1 LFILPQFYFVV
12 AIRSWREDMTEE
24 NLIKKILALKSSNV
38 REIVDERTRK
48 FKALGKK
55 GDKDWFFELCFCIL
69 TAASTAKL
77 GIKIQNELGADG
89 FLTLSYQKLVSKLKK
104 AGHMYWDQRAER
116 IVKARKFYNIKE
128 IVTSFPDERSARDW
142 LAENVDGIGYKEA
155 SHFLRNV
162 GYSDVAILDRHI
174 LTMMKQYGLLEGT
187 PKTLT
192 KKKYL
197 VAEEKLRELAQKT
210 NLSLAELDLYL
221 WYMETGVVLK

>member
-1 LFILPQFYFVV
+1 
-12 AIRSWREDMTEE
+12 MTEE

-38 REIVDERTRK
+38 RKTVDEKIRE
-48 FKALGKK
+48 FKALSKK
-55 GDKDWFFELCFCIL
+55 GDKDWFSELCFCIL

-89 FLTLSYQKLVSKLKK
+89 FLTLSYQKLVSKLKS
-104 AGHMYWDQRAER
+104 AGHRYCDQRAER
-116 IVKARKFYNIKE
+116 IVNARKFYNIKE
-128 IVTSFPDERSARDW
+128 IVAHFPDERSARAW

-162 GYSDVAILDRHI
+162 GYNNVAILDRHI
-174 LTMMKQYGLLEGT
+174 LALMRQHELLEGT

-192 KKKYL
+192 KKKYF
-197 VAEEKLRELAQKT
+197 VAEEKLRKLSQKT
-210 NLSLAELDLYL
+210 DLSLAELDLYL

>member
-1 LFILPQFYFVV
+1 MK
-12 AIRSWREDMTEE
+12 DMREE

-38 REIVDERTRK
+38 QETVDERIRE

-55 GDKDWFFELCFCIL
+55 GSKDWFSELCFCIL
-69 TAASTAKL
+69 TANSTAKL
-77 GIKIQNELGADG
+77 GIKIQSELGPDG
-89 FLTLSYQKLVSKLKK
+89 FLTLSHSILTAEFKR
-104 AGHMYWDQRAER
+104 AGHRFYNKRAEF
-116 IVKARKFYNIKE
+116 IVNARKFHNIKE
-128 IVTSFPDERSARDW
+128 IVTRFPDEQAAREW
-142 LAENVDGIGYKEA
+142 LAKNVYGIGYKEA

-174 LTMMKQYGLLEGT
+174 LALMRQYQLLEGT

-197 VAEEKLRELAQKT
+197 AVEEKLRRLARKT

-221 WYMETGVVLK
+221 WYMKKGVVLK

>member
-1 LFILPQFYFVV
+1 
-12 AIRSWREDMTEE
+12 MTEE
-24 NLIKKILALKSSNV
+24 NLIKKILALKSSNI
-38 REIVDERTRK
+38 RETVDERIRE
-48 FKALGKK
+48 FKALGRK
-55 GDKDWFFELCFCIL
+55 GNKDWFSELCFCIL

-89 FLTLSYQKLVSKLKK
+89 FLTLSYQKLISKLKS
-104 AGHMYWDQRAER
+104 AGHRYCDQRAER

-128 IVTSFPDERSARDW
+128 IVTHFPDERSARAW
-142 LAENVDGIGYKEA
+142 LVENVDGTGYKEA

-174 LTMMKQYGLLEGT
+174 LSLMRQYELLEGT

-197 VAEEKLRELAQKT
+197 AAEEKLRKLSQKT
-210 NLSLAELDLYL
+210 DLSLAELDLYL
-221 WYMETGVVLK
+221 WYIETGVVLK

>member
-1 LFILPQFYFVV
+1 V
-12 AIRSWREDMTEE
+12 AIRSWRENTTEE
-24 NLIKKILALKSSNV
+24 NLIKKILALKSSDV
-38 REIVDERTRK
+38 RETVDERIRE

-55 GDKDWFFELCFCIL
+55 GEEDWFSELCFCIL

-89 FLTLSYQKLVSKLKK
+89 FLTLSYQKLVSKLKS
-104 AGHMYWDQRAER
+104 AGHRYCDQRAAR

-128 IVTSFPDERSARDW
+128 IVTSFLDEQSARDW

-162 GYSDVAILDRHI
+162 GYTDVAILDRHI
-174 LTMMKQYGLLEGT
+174 LALMRQHELLEGSL
-187 PKTLT
+187 KTST

-197 VAEEKLRELAQKT
+197 AAEEKLRELAQKT
-210 NLSLAELDLYL
+210 DLSLPELDLYL

>member
-1 LFILPQFYFVV
+1 
-12 AIRSWREDMTEE
+12 MTEE
-24 NLIKKILALKSSNV
+24 NLIKKILALKSSNI
-38 REIVDERTRK
+38 RETVDERICE
-48 FKALGKK
+48 FKALGRK
-55 GDKDWFFELCFCIL
+55 GDKDWFSELCFCVL

-89 FLTLSYQKLVSKLKK
+89 FLTLPYQKLISKLKS
-104 AGHMYWDQRAER
+104 AGHRYCDQRAER

-128 IVTSFPDERSARDW
+128 LVSRFPDERSARAW

-174 LTMMKQYGLLEGT
+174 LSLMRQYDLLEGT
-187 PKTLT
+187 PKTPT

-197 VAEEKLRELAQKT
+197 AAEEKLKKLSQKT
-210 NLSLAELDLYL
+210 DLSLAELDLYL

>member
-1 LFILPQFYFVV
+1 M
-12 AIRSWREDMTEE
+12 AEE
-24 NLIKKILALKSSNV
+24 NLIKKISALKSSNI
-38 REIVDERTRK
+38 REIVDERIRE
-48 FKALGKK
+48 FKALGRK
-55 GDKDWFFELCFCIL
+55 GDKDWFSELCFCIL

-89 FLTLSYQKLVSKLKK
+89 FLTLPYQKLVSKLKSV
-104 AGHMYWDQRAER
+104 GHRYCDQRAER
-116 IVKARKFYNIKE
+116 IAKARKFYNIKE
-128 IVTSFPDERSARDW
+128 IVSRFPDERSARAW

-174 LTMMKQYGLLEGT
+174 LSLMRQYELPEGA
-187 PKTLT
+187 PKTPT

-197 VAEEKLRELAQKT
+197 AAEEKLRKLSQRT
-210 NLSLAELDLYL
+210 DLSLAELDLYL

>member
-1 LFILPQFYFVV
+1 
-12 AIRSWREDMTEE
+12 MTTE

-38 REIVDERTRK
+38 REIVDERIRE

-55 GDKDWFFELCFCIL
+55 GDKDWFSELCFCIL
-69 TAASTAKL
+69 TAASAAKL

-89 FLTLSYQKLVSKLKK
+89 FLTLSHQKLISKLKM
-104 AGHMYWDQRAER
+104 AGHRYCDQRAER

-128 IVTSFPDERSARDW
+128 IVTSFPDEQSARDW

-162 GYSDVAILDRHI
+162 GYNDFAILDRHI
-174 LTMMKQYGLLEGT
+174 LTLMRQYELLEGA
-187 PKTLT
+187 PKTPT

-197 VAEEKLRELAQKT
+197 AAEEKLRELARKT
-210 NLSLAELDLYL
+210 DLSLAELDLYL
-221 WYMETGVVLK
+221 WYMKKGVVLK

>member
-1 LFILPQFYFVV
+1 M
-12 AIRSWREDMTEE
+12 AEE
-24 NLIKKILALKSSNV
+24 NLIKKILALKSSNI
-38 REIVDERTRK
+38 RETVDERIRE
-48 FKALGKK
+48 FKALDRK
-55 GDKDWFFELCFCIL
+55 GDEDWFSELCFCIL

-89 FLTLSYQKLVSKLKK
+89 FLTLPYQKLVSKLKS
-104 AGHMYWDQRAER
+104 AGHRYRDQRAER

-128 IVTSFPDERSARDW
+128 IVTHFPDERSARAW

-162 GYSDVAILDRHI
+162 GYNDVAILDRHI
-174 LTMMKQYGLLEGT
+174 LALMRQHELLEGT

-197 VAEEKLRELAQKT
+197 AAEEKLRELAQKT